1 MQALQL
7 TKALSSARFEAGC
20 DHLAEV
26 TEELD
31 RGIESAR
38 HDTQGSHKTAKVRGA
53 ELGVVLMLL
62 LSSIVESA
70 CIDPNVCVCGSL
82 VHTGAELEVVLMR
95 LLSSIVESACIDP
108 NVCVVVLS
116 KHFFQFL
123 MALDA
128 ENRAGKQKS
137 SACFLIVC
145 ICWCT
150 AVHLTK
156 ENSLLQL

>member
-70 CIDPNVCVCGSL
+70 CIDPNVCV
-82 VHTGAELEVVLMR
+82 
-95 LLSSIVESACIDP
+95 
-108 NVCVVVLS
+108 VVLS